1 MADLGSIL
9 RESRQTAHLSQETAA
24 VQSFCDV
31 STIRRYE
38 NGSIL
43 PSWDTIC
50 MLSDV
55 YGDPGLKYRA
65 QQEMEAWQDTF
76 PHVEFVPLPISAL
89 HLISATREM
98 SDNADMLAEIL
109 ADGKIGAD
117 ELEEWEQVLHSVK
130 EQIVACTQVLEAGAD
145 GK

>member
-1 MADLGSIL
+1 
-9 RESRQTAHLSQETAA
+9 
-24 VQSFCDV
+24 
-31 STIRRYE
+31 
-38 NGSIL
+38 
-43 PSWDTIC
+43 

-89 HLISATREM
+89 HLISATKEM
-98 SDNADMLAEIL
+98 SDNAGMLAEIL

-117 ELEEWEQVLHSVK
+117 ELEEWEQVLHSV
-130 EQIVACTQVLEAGAD
+130 EETDCGLYPGLGGGSGWQMTLEGNQ
-145 GK
+145 GYTR

>member
-1 MADLGSIL
+1 MQDK
-9 RESRQTAHLSQETAA
+9 
-24 VQSFCDV
+24 
-31 STIRRYE
+31 STKERRK
-38 NGSIL
+38 
-43 PSWDTIC
+43 T
-50 MLSDV
+50 
-55 YGDPGLKYRA
+55 
-65 QQEMEAWQDTF
+65 AWQDTF

-98 SDNADMLAEIL
+98 SDNAGMLAEIL

-117 ELEEWEQVLHSVK
+117 ELEEWEQVLHSVE